1 MELIYRGIKYQSDKS
16 EFHDFNNY
24 QHGDWTCA
32 VNRINAFGRYAKR
45 DAPPGANPLGHPLG
59 RVSHDEKLL
68 LVWQKKTSKAST
80 DKFPL
85 AKYCQQLFSQ
95 QTPKVFSLTKFWHQH
110 QRDRL
115 EICWQIDV
123 IENLNHCWRT
133 TVIVELEQK
142 FTVRTPIKLKYR
154 GVTYYQ

>member
-24 QHGDWTCA
+24 QHGDWTCSHSR
-32 VNRINAFGRYAKR
+32 VNAFGR
-45 DAPPGANPLGHPLG
+45 
-59 RVSHDEKLL
+59 RVPHNEKLL
-68 LVWQKKTSKAST
+68 LIWQKKKSKAST

-95 QTPKVFSLTKFWHQH
+95 QTPKAFSLTKFWHQH

-133 TVIVELEQK
+133 TVIVELKQK
-142 FTVRTPIKLKYR
+142 ITVRTPIKLKYR

>member
-16 EFHDFNNY
+16 KFHDFN
-24 QHGDWTCA
+24 QHQ
-32 VNRINAFGRYAKR
+32 
-45 DAPPGANPLGHPLG
+45 
-59 RVSHDEKLL
+59 KLL
-68 LVWQKKTSKAST
+68 LTWRKKTSQAST

-85 AKYCQQLFSQ
+85 AKYCQQFFRK
-95 QTPKVFSLTKFWHQH
+95 QTPKVYSLTKFWHQH
-110 QRDRL
+110 QRDCL
-115 EICWQIDV
+115 ETCWQIDV

-154 GVTYYQ
+154 GITYYR